1 MSILTKPYEIGVY
14 ADKIVN
20 GSFVEERLGVIGSNE
35 MIYQGRAIE
44 PMLTRN
50 VNGQNKLTFKM
61 YKKFVDTMT
70 GEKVNNPFCDWL
82 ISERKVKLKYGKT
95 PTGEDRW
102 YDFIIK
108 DINENS
114 TDYLY
119 TYSLEDANVQ
129 ELSKNGFGITLDAK
143 LMNNIGDSGEL
154 ATYVMSETDWTVDAD
169 VAVEAVEEALV
180 YLVAPTGTMAYHLI
194 DQTKENQKAGVTV
207 AAQQTNVGG

>member
-50 VNGQNKLTFKM
+50 VNGQNRLTFKM

-70 GEKVNNPFCDWL
+70 GEKVDNPFCDWL
-82 ISERKVKLKYGKT
+82 ISERKIKLKYGKT
-95 PTGEDRW
+95 AEGQDRW

-108 DINENS
+108 DISENS
-114 TDYLY
+114 QDYLY
-119 TYSLEDANVQ
+119 TYSLEDANAQ
-129 ELSKNGFGITLDAK
+129 ELSKNGFGVTLDAK

-154 ATYVMSETDWTVDAD
+154 ASYVMAETDWTVEAD
-169 VAVEAVEEALV
+169 VAVEAVEESLV
-180 YLVAPTGTMAYHLI
+180 YLVMPADTPIKHI
-194 DQTKENQKAGVTV
+194 KD
-207 AAQQTNVGG
+207 